1 MQHKGLSSVP
11 CDGLEG
17 WGGGLGGRAAQ
28 EGGDICIR
36 MADSHCSRAE
46 TNTLL
51 ESNYTTMKE
60 TN

>member
-1 MQHKGLSSVP
+1 VP
-11 CDGLEG
+11 WDDLEG
-17 WGGGLGGRAAQ
+17 WGGGWGGRGAP
-28 EGGDICIR
+28 EGGDIRIR

-51 ESNYTTMKE
+51 ESNYTPIKE